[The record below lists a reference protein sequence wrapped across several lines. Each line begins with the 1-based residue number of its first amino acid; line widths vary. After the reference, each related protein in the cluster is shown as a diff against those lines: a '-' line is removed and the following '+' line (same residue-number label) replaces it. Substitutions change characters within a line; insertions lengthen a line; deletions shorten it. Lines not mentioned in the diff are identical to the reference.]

1 MHQLFLVRNIAL
13 SFPEV
18 TESPHFDKTSFRV
31 AKKIFAT
38 CNETENRI
46 TLKLSEA
53 DQFAF
58 SDIGMGVIYPVPNKW
73 GKQGWTNL
81 ELDKLADAVVIEAL
95 KAAYIAVAPE
105 RLAKLVELNDIDD

>member
-1 MHQLFLVRNIAL
+1 MPQIALIRSIAL

-58 SDIGMGVIYPVPNKW
+58 TELGKGAIYPVPNKW

-81 ELDKLADAVVIEAL
+81 ELDKLADVIVIEAL
-95 KAAYIAVAPE
+95 KTAYISVAPE
-105 RLAKLVELNDIDD
+105 RLAQQVELNDIEG

>member
-1 MHQLFLVRNIAL
+1 MPQIALIRSIAL

-38 CNETENRI
+38 CNEAENRI
-46 TLKLSEA
+46 TLKFSEA

-58 SDIGMGVIYPVPNKW
+58 SEIGKGAIYPVPNKW

-81 ELDKLADAVVIEAL
+81 ELDKLADAIVIEAL
-95 KAAYIAVAPE
+95 KAAYISVAPE
-105 RLAKLVELNDIDD
+105 RLAQQVELNDID

>member
-1 MHQLFLVRNIAL
+1 MPQIALIRSIAL

-38 CNETENRI
+38 CNETANRI

-58 SDIGMGVIYPVPNKW
+58 TELGKGAIYPVPNKW

-81 ELDKLADAVVIEAL
+81 ELDKLADAIVVEAL
-95 KAAYIAVAPE
+95 KTAYISVAPE
-105 RLAKLVELNDIDD
+105 RLAKLIEL

>member
-1 MHQLFLVRNIAL
+1 MPQIALIRSIVL

-38 CNETENRI
+38 SNETANRI
-46 TLKLSEA
+46 TLKFSEA

-58 SDIGMGVIYPVPNKW
+58 TELGKGAIYPVPNKW

-81 ELDKLADAVVIEAL
+81 ELDKLADAIVVEAL
-95 KAAYIAVAPE
+95 KTAYISVAPE
-105 RLAKLVELNDIDD
+105 RLAKLIELNDID